1 MMYSCHGLML
11 ARQMCACVAEGAR
24 AHGLPHLVIFSLS
37 TILSALPSLPAISRG
52 GCGREAGSR
61 ETPRTLARGG
71 YEGSATTQFRPY
83 TTRSLCSVITAG
95 RWLRSRAR
103 SGRREM
109 SRSRVSAL
117 SGVARWAAHLLLVGL
132 ALPAL
137 AVHAGTRMP
146 PVSDGSLRLRGGAQE
161 LKIEHRAFVANL
173 PKTITDKGLR
183 EAFAPFGKIKQARVL
198 KDIETGQSRRMGYV
212 TFEDGHAL
220 TEAIEDMHEAEFCT
234 TQVQE
239 GEGKPEICTK
249 LHVSEAKP
257 EKQTW

>member
-1 MMYSCHGLML
+1 MG
-11 ARQMCACVAEGAR
+11 E
-24 AHGLPHLVIFSLS
+24 
-37 TILSALPSLPAISRG
+37 
-52 GCGREAGSR
+52 GSR
-61 ETPRTLARGG
+61 ETPRTLAR
-71 YEGSATTQFRPY
+71 
-83 TTRSLCSVITAG
+83 AG

-212 TFEDGHAL
+212 TFEDATRSLKPSKICMKRNSAL
-220 TEAIEDMHEAEFCT
+220 RRCRRARASPRYVQSCT
-234 TQVQE
+234 CLRPSRKSRH
-239 GEGKPEICTK
+239 GEKLGICSLLFTPVRKQLAPGK
-249 LHVSEAKP
+249 
-257 EKQTW
+257 

>member
-1 MMYSCHGLML
+1 
-11 ARQMCACVAEGAR
+11 
-24 AHGLPHLVIFSLS
+24 
-37 TILSALPSLPAISRG
+37 
-52 GCGREAGSR
+52 
-61 ETPRTLARGG
+61 
-71 YEGSATTQFRPY
+71 
-83 TTRSLCSVITAG
+83 
-95 RWLRSRAR
+95 
-103 SGRREM
+103 M

-137 AVHAGTRMP
+137 AVHACTRMP

-239 GEGKPEICTK
+239 GEGRMLVVAVGENTYQG
-249 LHVSEAKP
+249 HMEAKMAEA
-257 EKQTW
+257 EKGRSILQKKLDNMTGESVGCRPLTVRHSLVHTGSARGLIRTRQASAECCDVTSLCV

>member
-1 MMYSCHGLML
+1 MY
-11 ARQMCACVAEGAR
+11 
-24 AHGLPHLVIFSLS
+24 
-37 TILSALPSLPAISRG
+37 
-52 GCGREAGSR
+52 
-61 ETPRTLARGG
+61 
-71 YEGSATTQFRPY
+71 
-83 TTRSLCSVITAG
+83 
-95 RWLRSRAR
+95 
-103 SGRREM
+103 
-109 SRSRVSAL
+109 RSRVSAL

>member
-37 TILSALPSLPAISRG
+37 TILFALPTVYPQFLGEAVG
-52 GCGREAGSR
+52 GKPEGSR

-161 LKIEHRAFVANL
+161 LKIEHRAFVVSNWRVMRISGEYLASYAH
-173 PKTITDKGLR
+173 TLR
-183 EAFAPFGKIKQARVL
+183 ATGELRAYLASNWRVM
-198 KDIETGQSRRMGYV
+198 RV
-212 TFEDGHAL
+212 
-220 TEAIEDMHEAEFCT
+220 T
-234 TQVQE
+234 TQALAR
-239 GEGKPEICTK
+239 CAR
-249 LHVSEAKP
+249 H
-257 EKQTW
+257 

>member
-1 MMYSCHGLML
+1 MAQATGQWYQWAWAADSGT
-11 ARQMCACVAEGAR
+11 VK
-24 AHGLPHLVIFSLS
+24 V
-37 TILSALPSLPAISRG
+37 RG
-52 GCGREAGSR
+52 
-61 ETPRTLARGG
+61 ETPRNLARGG